1 MQCVPAAKFAS
12 TTPPVNGRRGL
23 NQLKIETKKWEQ
35 KLRSGEKPVI
45 QATNIKPAP
54 NKIGTRKRNAIFM
67 KSSMTVSII
76 LIAEPR
82 QQLTRR
88 IIQ

>member
-1 MQCVPAAKFAS
+1 MQCVPAANFAS

-45 QATNIKPAP
+45 
-54 NKIGTRKRNAIFM
+54 
-67 KSSMTVSII
+67 
-76 LIAEPR
+76 
-82 QQLTRR
+82 
-88 IIQ
+88 